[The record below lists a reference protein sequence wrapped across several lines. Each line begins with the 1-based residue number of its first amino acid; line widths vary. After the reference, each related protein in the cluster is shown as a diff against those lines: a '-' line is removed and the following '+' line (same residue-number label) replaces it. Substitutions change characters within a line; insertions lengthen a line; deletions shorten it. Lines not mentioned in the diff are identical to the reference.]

1 MTKKQ
6 VKQRE
11 EYLNQQSEIL
21 NSSVDFWQAKTLEQV
36 SWVEQFQENPTDFQ
50 STEEFSFFQDE
61 YEESDDPVYN
71 QATRDLNHC
80 MMKLQWEND
89 QLVSLDKEI
98 KVFLKEKAVWSKKT
112 N

>member
-11 EYLNQQSEIL
+11 EHLNQQSEIL

-36 SWVEQFQENPTDFQ
+36 SWVEQFQENPTK
-50 STEEFSFFQDE
+50 EGEFSFFQGE
-61 YEESDDPVYN
+61 YEESDDPVYS
-71 QATRDLNHC
+71 QATRDLNYC

-89 QLVSLDKEI
+89 QLATLDNKI
-98 KVFLKEKAVWSKKT
+98 KVFLKEKAVWSRKT
-112 N
+112 K